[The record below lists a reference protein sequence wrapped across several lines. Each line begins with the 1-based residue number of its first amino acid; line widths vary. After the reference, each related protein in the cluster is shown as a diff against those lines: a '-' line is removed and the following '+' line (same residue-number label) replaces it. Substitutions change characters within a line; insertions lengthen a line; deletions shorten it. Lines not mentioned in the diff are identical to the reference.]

1 MEVDPGATGLGRK
14 RGVIFSF
21 RPVAPGCLDMATV
34 SRFATFGPIVWGN
47 TARMGMIFVFIV
59 FGISS

>member
-1 MEVDPGATGLGRK
+1 MEVDAGAAGLGRK
-14 RGVIFSF
+14 RGVNFSF
-21 RPVAPGCLDMATV
+21 RPVPAGCLDMATV

-59 FGISS
+59 IGISS